1 MDKGPGDL
9 KLKSW
14 NRPMRHPQFIQ
25 RLLQLVVAMMLLLP
39 LNGKSMI
46 AAFAD
51 DLPGERGSSMN
62 ELKSKESTNEQK
74 DPSLMV
80 DSKKQKLTPLQHEV
94 TQCDGTE
101 PPFRNEYWD
110 NKAPGIYVDIVSG
123 DPLFSSLDKF
133 DSGTGWPS
141 FTQPIDP
148 SRVIG
153 RTDTRHGMRRT
164 EVRSTAAN
172 SHLGHVFDDG
182 PGPTGKRYCINSA
195 ALRFVP
201 AAELVKEGYQEFAHL
216 FPAIH
221 QLPATTPTPA
231 ATLSSATNPLTKDR
245 GQVNEARAL
254 LAGGCFWGMEEL
266 IRTLPGVLT
275 TTVGYTGGTVTN
287 PSYEIVSTDRTG
299 HAEAIEVTYNPEQLS
314 FEALL
319 RFFFR
324 IHDPTTKNR
333 QGNDIGTRYRSALF
347 VSSPAER
354 EVAER
359 VMREVEA
366 SGAWSRPLTTTL
378 EPSGPFYPAEGY
390 HQDYLQ
396 KNPGGYTCHYVR
408 EQ

>member
-1 MDKGPGDL
+1 
-9 KLKSW
+9 
-14 NRPMRHPQFIQ
+14 
-25 RLLQLVVAMMLLLP
+25 MMLLLH

-46 AAFAD
+46 VALAD
-51 DLPGERGSSMN
+51 DSPSLRGSNM
-62 ELKSKESTNEQK
+62 NEQK
-74 DPSLMV
+74 LEESTVEEKDPPSSV
-80 DSKKQKLTPLQHEV
+80 ASEKQKLTPLQHEV

-110 NKAPGIYVDIVSG
+110 NKASGIYVDIVSG
-123 DPLFSSLDKF
+123 DPLFSSRDKF

-141 FTQPIDP
+141 FTQPIDS

-201 AAELVKEGYQEFAHL
+201 AAELVKEGYPEFAPL
-216 FPAIH
+216 FPDIEQFSATIPPAI
-221 QLPATTPTPA
+221 
-231 ATLSSATNPLTKDR
+231 ATLSASATPITKDR
-245 GQVNEARAL
+245 KEVNQARAV

-266 IRTLPGVLT
+266 IRALPGVIN
-275 TTVGYTGGTVTN
+275 TTVGYTGGTVAN
-287 PSYEIVSTDRTG
+287 PSYENVSTDRTG

-333 QGNDIGTRYRSALF
+333 QGNDIGTRYRSAIF
-347 VSSPAER
+347 VSSSAER
-354 EVAER
+354 GVAEL
-359 VMREVEA
+359 VMRDVEA
-366 SGAWSRPLTTTL
+366 SGTWSRPLTTTL
-378 EPSGPFYPAEGY
+378 EPAATFHAAEQY

-408 EQ
+408 D